1 MHRWWSAVAASGF
14 SLLTPSCGSRT
25 GLALDAT
32 ERPASESP
40 NDGNGS
46 SEQPGPGSVIC
57 SSLEGAVS
65 SCIETAQS
73 GPIQL
78 CDSNFPHCVR
88 PPGFD
93 TWGCCAGSAP
103 YNGASNCR
111 FSSNLPSCPVYQAEA
126 TVDGGPMRIDEC
138 LPVSLPTTANEPVC
152 SVFVARFPATAG
164 TAPTPSTIAD
174 CRRCAEPGLS
184 VPIDNEPAMLM
195 DEHYGCLC
203 EIVPLRDCAETSGST
218 ASWCYADADAGTIA
232 TCPEASL
239 DINVPSGLAADLYI
253 ACFE

>member
-1 MHRWWSAVAASGF
+1 
-14 SLLTPSCGSRT
+14 
-25 GLALDAT
+25 
-32 ERPASESP
+32 
-40 NDGNGS
+40 
-46 SEQPGPGSVIC
+46 
-57 SSLEGAVS
+57 
-65 SCIETAQS
+65 
-73 GPIQL
+73 
-78 CDSNFPHCVR
+78 
-88 PPGFD
+88 
-93 TWGCCAGSAP
+93 
-103 YNGASNCR
+103 
-111 FSSNLPSCPVYQAEA
+111 
-126 TVDGGPMRIDEC
+126 MRIDEC